1 MENYDHSP
9 ISHVRDAMRCDAM
22 RCMNGKRRVQAD
34 AASVLGSYQENQSPI
49 NKRKTISV
57 RFELAK
63 VGHIAFV
70 LFTMQHR
77 IALPKSIAFRDVF
90 RK

>member
-34 AASVLGSYQENQSPI
+34 AASVLGSI
-49 NKRKTISV
+49 NTVNIDNNKASGQKHA
-57 RFELAK
+57 LAIRNWNDTRRSDDS
-63 VGHIAFV
+63 GHPYRGFSNV
-70 LFTMQHR
+70 
-77 IALPKSIAFRDVF
+77 
-90 RK
+90 